1 MNSFWRGETE
11 SLRVGDQF
19 VLTVIEIGST
29 TIRFWLEDTHHPD
42 ESRIVEIDRPD
53 IEYPGDRSDD
63 HFFAYSNVPLDARC
77 RTILRGL
84 ICRTTKIYVCIDRV
98 GRAESLGVR

>member
-53 IEYPGDRSDD
+53 IESPGDRSDD
-63 HFFAYSNVPLDARC
+63 HFFAYSNVPLDARWPDNSKGADLSYDEN
-77 RTILRGL
+77 LRVH
-84 ICRTTKIYVCIDRV
+84 R
-98 GRAESLGVR
+98 